1 MLGVLIFVAGL
12 ALIALALIGLAF
24 LVSCVWEREES
35 ATCFA
40 ALQSALILALL
51 LAFFLLVRTGFFA
64 TGAGIVVLIGGLA
77 AGAVA
82 AFLLLRST
90 GANPKALEG
99 ARGLVMGEVNR
110 WDEREIVFARN
121 RYLQPESEHYRQF
134 YDEHPE
140 WEEPDAKRR
149 ERGGPLG
156 AFGSIDRPHE
166 GPNRAALAAS
176 GLLTMQ
182 LATPD
187 KVKLQP
193 RGPSLDLS
201 PEEATERVKGY
212 ARHVGADLVGITEV
226 DPRWMYSHRGMA
238 HPLAGEEWG
247 QEIEVGHRYAIVFA
261 QEMSRDM
268 IGPAPHTSST
278 VESMHRYADGA
289 VIATQVASYIA
300 NLGYAATANHLSR
313 YDFLLVPLA
322 VDAGLG
328 EMGRLGY
335 LMTREL
341 GPRQRLS
348 AVTTDLPLV
357 PDAPVD
363 IGVQY
368 FCRICRKCAV
378 CCPSQSIPHGDPEEV
393 NGSLRWK
400 LDETTC
406 FGYWGK
412 VGTDCN
418 VCMRVC
424 PWSHARTLPHRLIV
438 WMVARNQAA
447 ARLFSTLDD
456 VFYGRRPRPKEP
468 PAWAR
473 FGR

>member
-1 MLGVLIFVAGL
+1 MLGSLIFVAGL
-12 ALIALALIGLAF
+12 ALSALAVIGLSF
-24 LVSCVWEREES
+24 FISSLWEREER
-35 ATCFA
+35 ATRFA
-40 ALQSALILALL
+40 ALQGALMLALL
-51 LAFFLLVRTGFFA
+51 LGFFLLVRAGFFT
-64 TGAGIVVLIGGLA
+64 TGAGFVVLIGGLA

-82 AFLLLRST
+82 AFLLLRRTS
-90 GANPKALEG
+90 ANPRALDG
-99 ARGLVMGEVNR
+99 ARGLVVGEVER

-121 RYLQPESEHYRQF
+121 QFLQPGSEQYREF
-134 YDEHPE
+134 YDAHPE
-140 WEEPDAKRR
+140 WEAPDAKRR
-149 ERGGPLG
+149 ERGGPIG
-156 AFGSIDRPHE
+156 AIGSIDSPHE
-166 GPNRAALAAS
+166 APNRAALMAS
-176 GLLTMQ
+176 GLLAMQ

-187 KVKLQP
+187 KVRLQP

-212 ARHVGADLVGITEV
+212 ARHVGADLVGVAEI
-226 DPRWMYSHRGMA
+226 DPRWTYSHRGMA
-238 HPLAGEEWG
+238 RPLAGEEWG

-289 VIATQVASYIA
+289 VIANQVAGYVA

-313 YDFLLVPLA
+313 YDLLMVPLA

-328 EMGRLGY
+328 AMGRLGY
-335 LMTREL
+335 LMTREF

-348 AVTTDLPLV
+348 AVTTDLPLL
-357 PDAPVD
+357 PDEPVD
-363 IGVQY
+363 IGVDY

-378 CCPSQSIPHGDPEEV
+378 CCPSQSIPEGDPEEV

-400 LDETTC
+400 LNETTC
-406 FGYWGK
+406 FDYWGK

-424 PWSHARTLPHRLIV
+424 PWSHARTLPHRMIV
-438 WMVARNQAA
+438 WMVARNRAA
-447 ARLFSTLDD
+447 GRLFSTLDD
-456 VFYGRRPRPKEP
+456 VFYGKRPRPKEP
-468 PAWAR
+468 PAWAG